1 MKRYLVLI
9 TLFLSSLPG
18 FGSNRQ
24 PSRSS
29 QFHINKSHTSGKAVS
44 DKADRAKRNA
54 AVHARDGMK
63 RPPVPMQARTNTA
76 HKGSFAARPFGVK
89 SNSSSA
95 TVNFI
100 AGARTA
106 WAGTD
111 DDETESVM
119 GDFNGDGNM
128 DVAKVTFVEGEGPA
142 YQISVL
148 LGNGDGTFQTAIV
161 TPTPSNADDTIL
173 VGDVNGDGNDDIIQ
187 IHPQGDNCDV
197 AQKAGAKAR
206 VAQACK
212 TANNTSVRIIDRC
225 SDQQRRRHLR
235 RSSELSGGVQL
246 TAGRP
251 ADRRRRRR
259 QAGRAGLR
267 QCLTPANASGV
278 AGRWQRSVPAA
289 ATIRQR

>member
-187 IHPQGDNCDV
+187 VHPQGDNCDV

-206 VAQACK
+206 VAQGAKPQTTLPCGSSMDVLISNGDGTFAAAVNYPVVVNSTAGAACWTDVDGDGK
-212 TANNTSVRIIDRC
+212 LDVRWP
-225 SDQQRRRHLR
+225 STMPLR
-235 RSSELSGGVQL
+235 R
-246 TAGRP
+246 T
-251 ADRRRRRR
+251 
-259 QAGRAGLR
+259 
-267 QCLTPANASGV
+267 
-278 AGRWQRSVPAA
+278 
-289 ATIRQR
+289 